1 LRRSFVFSP
10 RSILLIRLQ
19 KLTLWRRCGM
29 SEPILRVSGLK
40 KTFSKNGVEIN
51 VIKGISVDINE
62 GDFITIMGPSGAGK
76 STFLHILGTLDKPS
90 EGDIFFRDKNIK
102 EFSEDEESRFRNE
115 KVGFVFQFYHLLQ
128 DFNVIENIIMPL
140 LIRRLSRNDAVAK
153 AESFLEIMGLQHR
166 REHKPGELS
175 GGEQQRVAIAR
186 ALVNEPE
193 IILADEPTGNLD
205 RKTGKEVLDYLLSI
219 NDRLSST
226 LVLVTHDPEIGSIGE
241 RKMKMV
247 DGELFSV

>member
-1 LRRSFVFSP
+1 
-10 RSILLIRLQ
+10 
-19 KLTLWRRCGM
+19 M
-29 SEPILRVSGLK
+29 SDPILRVSGLK
-40 KTFSKNGVEIN
+40 KTFNKNGVEIN
-51 VIKGISVDINE
+51 VIKGIDIDIYE

-76 STFLHILGTLDKPS
+76 STFLHILGTLDNPS
-90 EGDIFFRDKNIK
+90 EGDVFFRDRNVKG
-102 EFSEDEESRFRNE
+102 FTEDEESKFRNE

-128 DFNVIENIIMPL
+128 DFNVIENIMMPL
-140 LIRRLSRNDAVAK
+140 FIKRLNQADAIAK
-153 AESFLEIMGLQHR
+153 AENFLEIMGLKHR
-166 REHKPGELS
+166 RDHKPGELS

-219 NDRLSST
+219 NERLSST
-226 LVLVTHDPEIGSIGE
+226 LILVTHDPEIGSIGE

-247 DGELFSV
+247 DGELFQI

>member
-1 LRRSFVFSP
+1 
-10 RSILLIRLQ
+10 
-19 KLTLWRRCGM
+19 M
-29 SEPILRVSGLK
+29 SDPILSVSGLK

-51 VIKGISVDINE
+51 VIKGIDIDIYE

-76 STFLHILGTLDKPS
+76 STFLHILGTLDNPS
-90 EGDIFFRDKNIK
+90 EGDIFFRDRNVKG
-102 EFSEDEESRFRNE
+102 FTEDEESKFRNE

-128 DFNVIENIIMPL
+128 DFNVIENIMMPL
-140 LIRRLSRNDAVAK
+140 LIKRLNQTDALAK
-153 AESFLEIMGLQHR
+153 AENFLEIMGLKHR
-166 REHKPGELS
+166 RDHKPGELS

-193 IILADEPTGNLD
+193 LILADEPTGNLD

-219 NDRLSST
+219 NERLSST
-226 LVLVTHDPEIGSIGE
+226 LILVTHDPEIGSIGE

-247 DGELFSV
+247 DGELFAV

>member
-1 LRRSFVFSP
+1 
-10 RSILLIRLQ
+10 
-19 KLTLWRRCGM
+19 M
-29 SEPILRVSGLK
+29 SDPILRVSGLK

-51 VIKGISVDINE
+51 VIKGITLDINE

-90 EGDIFFRDKNIK
+90 EGDIFFRHRNIK
-102 EFSEDEESRFRNE
+102 EFSEEEESRFRNE
-115 KVGFVFQFYHLLQ
+115 KIGFVFQFYHLLQ
-128 DFNVIENIIMPL
+128 DFNVIENIMMPL
-140 LIRRLSRNDAVAK
+140 LIKRLNHADATAK
-153 AESFLEIMGLQHR
+153 AEKFLEIMGLRHR
-166 REHKPGELS
+166 WDHKPGELS

-205 RKTGKEVLDYLLSI
+205 RKTGKEVLNYLLSI
-219 NDRLSST
+219 NEQLSST

-247 DGELFSV
+247 DGELFLV

>member
-1 LRRSFVFSP
+1 
-10 RSILLIRLQ
+10 
-19 KLTLWRRCGM
+19 M
-29 SEPILRVSGLK
+29 SDPILRVSGLK

-51 VIKGISVDINE
+51 VIKGIDIDIYE

-90 EGDIFFRDKNIK
+90 EGDIFFRDRNVKG
-102 EFSEDEESRFRNE
+102 FTEDEESKFRNE

-128 DFNVIENIIMPL
+128 DFNVIENITMPL
-140 LIRRLSRNDAVAK
+140 LIKRLSPAEALSK
-153 AESFLEIMGLQHR
+153 AENFLEIMGLKHR
-166 REHKPGELS
+166 RDHKPGELS

-205 RKTGKEVLDYLLSI
+205 RKTGKEVLDYLLSV
-219 NDRLSST
+219 NERLSST
-226 LVLVTHDPEIGSIGE
+226 LILVTHDPEIGSIGE
-241 RKMKMV
+241 RKLKMV
-247 DGELFSV
+247 DGELFTV

>member
-1 LRRSFVFSP
+1 
-10 RSILLIRLQ
+10 
-19 KLTLWRRCGM
+19 M
-29 SEPILRVSGLK
+29 SDPILRVSSLK
-40 KTFSKNGVEIN
+40 KTFSKNGVDIN
-51 VIKGISVDINE
+51 VIKGIDVDIYE

-90 EGDIFFRDKNIK
+90 EGDIFFRDQNVKG
-102 EFSEDEESRFRNE
+102 FTEDEESKFRNE

-128 DFNVIENIIMPL
+128 DFNVIENIMMPL
-140 LIRRLSRNDAVAK
+140 LIRRLSPAEALGK
-153 AESFLEIMGLQHR
+153 AENFLEIMGLKHR
-166 REHKPGELS
+166 RDHKPGELS

-205 RKTGKEVLDYLLSI
+205 RKTGKEVLDYLLSV
-219 NDRLSST
+219 NERSSST
-226 LVLVTHDPEIGSIGE
+226 LILVTHDPEIGSIGE

-247 DGELFSV
+247 DGELFTI

>member
-1 LRRSFVFSP
+1 
-10 RSILLIRLQ
+10 
-19 KLTLWRRCGM
+19 M
-29 SEPILRVSGLK
+29 SDPILRVSELK

-51 VIKGISVDINE
+51 VIKGITIDIYE

-76 STFLHILGTLDKPS
+76 STFLHILGTLDNPS
-90 EGDIFFRDKNIK
+90 EGDIFFRGRNVK
-102 EFSEDEESRFRNE
+102 EFTEDEESKFRNE

-128 DFNVIENIIMPL
+128 DFNVIENIMMPL
-140 LIRRLSRNDAVAK
+140 LIKRLNQADAIAK
-153 AESFLEIMGLQHR
+153 AENFLEIMGLKHR
-166 REHKPGELS
+166 RDHKPGELS

-219 NDRLSST
+219 NEQLSST
-226 LVLVTHDPEIGSIGE
+226 LILVTHDPEIGSIGE

-247 DGELFSV
+247 DGELFTI

>member
-1 LRRSFVFSP
+1 
-10 RSILLIRLQ
+10 
-19 KLTLWRRCGM
+19 M

-115 KVGFVFQFYHLLQ
+115 KVGFVFQFYHLL
-128 DFNVIENIIMPL
+128 
-140 LIRRLSRNDAVAK
+140 
-153 AESFLEIMGLQHR
+153 
-166 REHKPGELS
+166 
-175 GGEQQRVAIAR
+175 
-186 ALVNEPE
+186 
-193 IILADEPTGNLD
+193 
-205 RKTGKEVLDYLLSI
+205 
-219 NDRLSST
+219 
-226 LVLVTHDPEIGSIGE
+226 
-241 RKMKMV
+241 
-247 DGELFSV
+247 